1 METIPAKINNI
12 ETKLDNL
19 STKIDNL
26 PSSNSVTNQNIPTQ
40 ERAVTDLAKYMTDG
54 IAQFENIAKEYI
66 SKIKDLED
74 LENLKNEHKEE
85 LENIKQKSLEEGKR
99 EGKIE
104 LIKKIAEN
112 FPTEFKSIKSVF
124 EDFIEEKFQKDE
136 ELKIN
141 NDNQNE
147 LMSYIEE
154 KIEANETYKVIQ
166 PALLLNNEILFK
178 ANVEQEEKLNEIAE
192 TNKDEDT
199 QLKNNKEQNIEE

>member
-1 METIPAKINNI
+1 
-12 ETKLDNL
+12 
-19 STKIDNL
+19 
-26 PSSNSVTNQNIPTQ
+26 
-40 ERAVTDLAKYMTDG
+40 MTDG

-66 SKIKDLED
+66 SKIKDLEN
-74 LENLKNEHKEE
+74 LENLKNKHQKE

-99 EGKIE
+99 DGKIE
-104 LIKKIAEN
+104 LI

-124 EDFIEEKFQKDE
+124 EDFIEEKFQKYE
-136 ELKIN
+136 ELKIT
-141 NDNQNE
+141 NDNQNK

-166 PALLLNNEILFK
+166 PALLLNNKILFK

-199 QLKNNKEQNIEE
+199 QLENNKEQNIEE